1 MCKSVSIAVYSDS
14 VNSVI
19 SNPAVGYT
27 SFVFGTSTHTYW
39 FPWLSWIVSPFS
51 NVVPDTCL
59 NPFGKYGFLFDTVSE
74 PPLFSSPGCFG
85 SAVTVTPISVFKFW
99 VKIKTALYKKSGF

>member
-1 MCKSVSIAVYSDS
+1 MCKSVSIFVYSSS

-39 FPWLSWIVSPFS
+39 FPVLSWIVSPFS

-59 NPFGKYGFLFDTVSE
+59 NPFGKYGFLFDTVS
-74 PPLFSSPGCFG
+74 
-85 SAVTVTPISVFKFW
+85 
-99 VKIKTALYKKSGF
+99 

>member
-51 NVVPDTCL
+51 NVVPDTYL
-59 NPFGKYGFLFDTVSE
+59 NPFGRYVPPVVVALDTV
-74 PPLFSSPGCFG
+74 
-85 SAVTVTPISVFKFW
+85 
-99 VKIKTALYKKSGF
+99 